1 MGIIHN
7 KGIKKD
13 ECLIGAL
20 FLHYIIRRISE
31 NTKNNFKKAMHV
43 KEMEKLWGKRGM
55 ASLDRVKK
63 KVSAFVLLST
73 NLQIY

>member
-1 MGIIHN
+1 MS
-7 KGIKKD
+7 KRWKK
-13 ECLIGAL
+13 L
-20 FLHYIIRRISE
+20 
-31 NTKNNFKKAMHV
+31 
-43 KEMEKLWGKRGM
+43 LWGKRGM